1 MRRILLPVLLL
12 SLVTATPAHAD
23 PSRDPRLTDNALY
36 SVGPIPR
43 SACAEKPINRRN
55 HVPTARKYV
64 TFVMGCLDRVWSTYL
79 AEAGIPYKKPRLK
92 LLTKD
97 PKKYC
102 GLDWADYDYAWYCY
116 DNREIMVVLDRTL
129 LNLDPDDLYIFTM
142 LAGFYGEHVQHLAGI
157 EEARLEGESDDPIT
171 DVRRSLLQSL
181 CLSGAFTG
189 SVYRSMPRNVDDWKF
204 IVKQRG
210 KVVQDRFYGKPA
222 SIAYWMNRGFTSRDP
237 KFCNTWTAPKA
248 KVA

>member
-1 MRRILLPVLLL
+1 MRRILLPALLL

-23 PSRDPRLTDNALY
+23 PSRDHRLIDNALY
-36 SVGPIPR
+36 DAGPIPR
-43 SACAEKPINRRN
+43 SSCAEKPINRRN
-55 HVPTARKYV
+55 HAPTARKYV
-64 TFVMGCLDRVWSTYL
+64 TFVMGCLDRVWSKYL
-79 AEAGIPYKKPRLK
+79 AEAGIPYKKPKLK

-102 GLDWADYDYAWYCY
+102 GVDWADYEYAWYCY

-129 LNLDPDDLYIFTM
+129 LNIDPDDLYIFTM
-142 LAGFYGEHVQHLAGI
+142 LAGFYGEHVQYLAGI
-157 EEARLEGESDDPIT
+157 EEARLEDSGEPYT
-171 DVRRSLLQSL
+171 DFRRSLLQSL

-189 SVYRSMPRNVDDWKF
+189 SVYKSMPRDVGDWKF

-210 KVVQDRFYGKPA
+210 KVVQDRFYGRPA
-222 SIAYWMNRGFTSRDP
+222 SIAYWMNRGFKSRDP
-237 KFCNTWTAPKA
+237 KYCNTWTAPKA